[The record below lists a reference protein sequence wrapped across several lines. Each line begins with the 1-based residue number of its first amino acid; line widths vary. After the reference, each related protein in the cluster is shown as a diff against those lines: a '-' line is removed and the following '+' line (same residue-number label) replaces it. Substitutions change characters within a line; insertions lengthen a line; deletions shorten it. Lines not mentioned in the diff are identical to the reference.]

1 MPRAAAP
8 SLVLQLPSDRYSDM
22 KQRERTFFEIEAAIS
37 KWHHQKSVQRDVRRQ
52 VKELKKRTD
61 EAVRRRC
68 CSGSNHVRKGSADVS
83 LERTARLHHSVGG
96 KRIAKFPRYGNVNR
110 DRLKQW
116 ETLEEGVRLV
126 HGDILPKRQRHKP
139 LEPRD
144 PEGTDERRSSFTNAA
159 IAQA

>member
-1 MPRAAAP
+1 M
-8 SLVLQLPSDRYSDM
+8 
-22 KQRERTFFEIEAAIS
+22 
-37 KWHHQKSVQRDVRRQ
+37 
-52 VKELKKRTD
+52 D
-61 EAVRRRC
+61 EAVRRSCRWI
-68 CSGSNHVRKGSADVS
+68 
-83 LERTARLHHSVGG
+83 TG
-96 KRIAKFPRYGNVNR
+96 KNSEIASQCGWETDCKIPRYGNVNR

-126 HGDILPKRQRHKP
+126 HGDILPKRQRHKL

>member
-68 CSGSNHVRKGSADVS
+68 CSGSNHVRKGSADGS
-83 LERTARLHHSVGG
+83 PERTASLHHSVG
-96 KRIAKFPRYGNVNR
+96 N
-110 DRLKQW
+110 
-116 ETLEEGVRLV
+116 
-126 HGDILPKRQRHKP
+126 
-139 LEPRD
+139 
-144 PEGTDERRSSFTNAA
+144 
-159 IAQA
+159 

>member
-1 MPRAAAP
+1 M
-8 SLVLQLPSDRYSDM
+8 
-22 KQRERTFFEIEAAIS
+22 
-37 KWHHQKSVQRDVRRQ
+37 
-52 VKELKKRTD
+52 KELKKRTD

-68 CSGSNHVRKGSADVS
+68 CSGSNHVRKGSTDVS

-96 KRIAKFPRYGNVNR
+96 EQIAKFPRYGNANR

-126 HGDILPKRQRHKP
+126 HGDKLPKQQRHKR

-144 PEGTDERRSSFTNAA
+144 TEGTDKRRSSVANAG
-159 IAQA
+159 IARA